1 MSALCQSETFVTS
14 LNDGRSGS
22 VVAAGFE
29 TPLAMAWGMHMNT
42 STEAKTSLR
51 KRAADELREFLIIA
65 TYLYVCFTA
74 LAYFKAA
81 ILQAHGVSFAPFGIA
96 AIKAL
101 VCAKFMSVGHAIHL
115 GERRKKEAL
124 IWPTLRRSF
133 AFLALLLVLNVLEE
147 VLVGYLHHRAIPD
160 SIAAVGGGT
169 IHQLIAASIVLL
181 LILIPFFAFRSLGD
195 VVGERTLVRLFFEP
209 RQQLGK
215 A

>member
-1 MSALCQSETFVTS
+1 MALE
-14 LNDGRSGS
+14 
-22 VVAAGFE
+22 
-29 TPLAMAWGMHMNT
+29 MHMKIG
-42 STEAKTSLR
+42 TEAKASLR
-51 KRAADELREFLIIA
+51 KRTVDELKEFLIIA
-65 TYLYVCFTA
+65 AYLYVCFTA

-96 AIKAL
+96 AVKAL
-101 VCAKFMSVGHAIHL
+101 ICAKFMSVGHAIHL

-147 VLVGYLHHRAIPD
+147 MIIGHIHNRAVLD

-169 IHQLIAASIVLL
+169 IHQLIAASIVVL
-181 LILIPFFAFRSLGD
+181 LILIPFFAFRSLGE
-195 VVGERTLVRLFFEP
+195 VVGERTLLRLFFEP
-209 RQQLGK
+209 RQLIEK